1 MDFTTPVDIPQ
12 PSWQIAPCERMLFVG
27 SCFADNM
34 GQRFSRERFRTVV
47 NPYGVMYN
55 PASIVHTVERLLA
68 DGGMP
73 FCENEAGTC
82 VFTLGTNHVYV
93 LKETGEI
100 VDNCQKRPQRLF
112 NEQLLSVEQCAR
124 YLQQAMEAIH
134 HRFPLVRFV
143 FTVSPIRYRKYGYH
157 GSQLSKASLLLAIEM
172 ARQAMP
178 AITADYFPSYEI
190 VLDEL
195 RDYRFYCEDML
206 HPTPQAID
214 YIFERFGNAYFTSQT
229 KVFLQQ
235 WRPIR
240 EALGHRPFHPESAEY
255 ADFIRK
261 TMEKAH
267 ALQTQFPEMGNI
279 DVPNYW
285 QDTPSRETPAQTYHP
300 SR

>member
-1 MDFTTPVDIPQ
+1 MMNFTTPVDIPQ
-12 PSWQIAPCERMLFVG
+12 PSWQISPCERMLFVG

-34 GQRFSRERFRTVV
+34 GRRFSRERFRAVV

-68 DGGMP
+68 DGAMP
-73 FCENEAGTC
+73 FCEDETGTC

-112 NEQLLSVEQCAR
+112 DEQVLDIGQCAAHLQHAVGLVHRR
-124 YLQQAMEAIH
+124 YPQ
-134 HRFPLVRFV
+134 VRFV
-143 FTVSPIRYRKYGYH
+143 ITVSPIRYRKYGYH
-157 GSQLSKASLLLAIEM
+157 ESQLSKATLLLAIEQVRRR
-172 ARQAMP
+172 AEGV
-178 AITADYFPSYEI
+178 TVDYFPSYEI

-214 YIFERFGNAYFTSQT
+214 HIFERFGNTYFSSQT
-229 KVFLQQ
+229 HAFLKE

-240 EALGHRPFHPESAEY
+240 EALGHRPFHPESEEY
-255 ADFIRK
+255 AAFVRK
-261 TMEKAH
+261 TMEKAR
-267 ALQTQFPEMGNI
+267 ALQARFPEMG
-279 DVPNYW
+279 DVDGP
-285 QDTPSRETPAQTYHP
+285 ELL
-300 SR
+300 